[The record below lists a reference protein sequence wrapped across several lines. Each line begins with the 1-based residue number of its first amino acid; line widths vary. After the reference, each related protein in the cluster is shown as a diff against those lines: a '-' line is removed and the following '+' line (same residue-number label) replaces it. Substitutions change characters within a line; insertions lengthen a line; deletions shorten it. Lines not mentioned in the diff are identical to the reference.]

1 MYDLTNL
8 TDADV
13 ADLGEALRSAA
24 SGASS
29 MEEAT
34 YSMVRVLYENILDPA
49 TGETTTALVRFYKT
63 HPYDQLDAELQ
74 AFARDIFGPTVTSGG
89 LHCLCLLGTAGDIFE
104 ANDRAYSKIHQAL
117 PLAGAELASG
127 IPMLSPAIYQF
138 GIDLGAV
145 MRPDPSLAGNLSL
158 NPFYVPEA
166 QGSPEMAVQDVPVPE
181 RNQEIFEGMAQ
192 YAGEFVVQY
201 DLKSLLGFGGLLSSG
216 ELFFIFIMTKI
227 PVPRSVA
234 ETLKGLAGYVKDA
247 VEPFVGNKVFA

>member
-8 TDADV
+8 TEADV

-34 YSMVRVLYENILDPA
+34 YSMVRVLYKNILDPA

-74 AFARDIFGPTVTSGG
+74 AFARDIFGPTVTSDG

-117 PLAGAELASG
+117 PLASAELASG
-127 IPMLSPAIYQF
+127 IPMLSPAIHQF
-138 GIDLGAV
+138 GIDLNAV
-145 MRPDPSLAGNLSL
+145 MRPDPSLADNLSL
-158 NPFYVPEA
+158 KPLLRARSPGQPGDGCSECISSRA
-166 QGSPEMAVQDVPVPE
+166 KQGDLRGDGQVCGGIRSP
-181 RNQEIFEGMAQ
+181 I
-192 YAGEFVVQY
+192 
-201 DLKSLLGFGGLLSSG
+201 
-216 ELFFIFIMTKI
+216 
-227 PVPRSVA
+227 
-234 ETLKGLAGYVKDA
+234 
-247 VEPFVGNKVFA
+247 

>member
-24 SGASS
+24 SGSSS

-34 YSMVRVLYENILDPA
+34 YKMVRVLYENILDPA

-74 AFARDIFGPTVTSGG
+74 GFAREIFGTTVPSDG

-104 ANDRAYSKIHQAL
+104 ANDRAYSKINQAL
-117 PLAGAELASG
+117 PLANADLVSA
-127 IPMLSPAIYQF
+127 IPMLSPVIHQF
-138 GIDLGAV
+138 GIDLSAV
-145 MRPDPSLAGNLSL
+145 MRPDPSLADSLSL
-158 NPFYVPEA
+158 SPFYVPEA
-166 QGSPEMAVQDVPVPE
+166 QGSAEMAVQNVPVPE
-181 RNQEIFEGMAQ
+181 RNQEIFEGMAK

-227 PVPRSVA
+227 PVHRTVA

>member
-1 MYDLTNL
+1 MYDLANFS
-8 TDADV
+8 DAD
-13 ADLGEALRSAA
+13 AATCGEALRSAA
-24 SGASS
+24 SGSSS

-34 YSMVRVLYENILDPA
+34 YRIARVLYENILDPA

-74 AFARDIFGPTVTSGG
+74 QFARDIFGPTPPSDG

-117 PLAGAELASG
+117 PLANAELMLG
-127 IPMLSPAIYQF
+127 IPMLGPMINQL

-145 MRPDPSLAGNLSL
+145 MRPDPSLADNLSL

-166 QGSPEMAVQDVPVPE
+166 QGSPEMAVQKVSVPE
-181 RNQEIFEGMAQ
+181 RNKEIFEGMAK

-201 DLKSLLGFGGLLSSG
+201 DLKSFLGFGGLLSSG
-216 ELFFIFIMTKI
+216 ELFFIFIMTKT